1 MNEPR
6 RGGTGLKSVAQYVV
20 VWEFRVAPDKEAEF
34 IEKYGPDGIW
44 ARFFRGGQGYIRTEL
59 VRDVADG
66 LRFLTLDY
74 WQSEEEFKKF
84 REQNHPEYERLDK
97 EFERLTESE
106 ICLGALAGEISKA
119 KS

>member
-1 MNEPR
+1 
-6 RGGTGLKSVAQYVV
+6 VAQYVI
-20 VWEFRVAPDKEAEF
+20 VWEFRVAADKQAEF

-44 ARFFRGGQGYIRTEL
+44 ARFFRNGQGYVRTEL
-59 VRDVADG
+59 VRDVADR

-84 REQNHPEYERLDK
+84 RVQNHAEYERLDT
-97 EFERLTESE
+97 ECERLTESE